1 MEKSIKLGEKFD
13 SFDEFDR
20 LFKTYCN
27 QTHQNFLKRS
37 SRFLKIEDIR
47 TIEERELKK
56 SMIIFK
62 DIMFDCVHKGESR
75 KNPEKKGEK
84 ENVSSKK
91 IDCSAH
97 LRVNFDLKSQTF
109 FISKLE
115 NKHNHPLNANIY
127 QQYSNVRKPAENEIN
142 EMVQLINDFGA
153 NPSKIVR
160 NYNYINDKALRTKDI
175 WNQKSKLDKQS
186 KTSELNKLDEI
197 LDKLSQNP
205 NNTITTKKS
214 DDGLLENAFIMTEEQ
229 KNGSTGTP
237 KLFILMEL
245 LEPMILNTVNL
256 SFLAE
261 NVP

>member
-13 SFDEFDR
+13 SFDEFER

-47 TIEERELKK
+47 IGTIEERELKK

-62 DIMFDCVHKGESR
+62 DIMYDCVHKGESR
-75 KNPEKKGEK
+75 KNPEKKGER

-109 FISKLE
+109 LISQLE

-127 QQYSNVRKPAENEIN
+127 QQYSNEERK
-142 EMVQLINDFGA
+142 
-153 NPSKIVR
+153 
-160 NYNYINDKALRTKDI
+160 
-175 WNQKSKLDKQS
+175 
-186 KTSELNKLDEI
+186 
-197 LDKLSQNP
+197 
-205 NNTITTKKS
+205 
-214 DDGLLENAFIMTEEQ
+214 AF
-229 KNGSTGTP
+229 
-237 KLFILMEL
+237 L
-245 LEPMILNTVNL
+245 
-256 SFLAE
+256 
-261 NVP
+261 